1 MIGKL
6 TLPCPGP
13 REWEDPYAEK
23 HESYAEFITGSD
35 PEGKPIRQSCKAEED
50 GNRSPSF
57 LTPVFFKRQVLQ
69 KYFNEPERYTV
80 GDGRLSCGGL
90 WSLRFDNDHPHHVGA
105 WLGDLGYLSATEQAH
120 WKGFDIIPD
129 GTFSQTFFTRNIRAW
144 FADPTMPDLMFKNL
158 YPRINE
164 AWRTRYGWPLW
175 KTPHSQ
181 DEYIFNKLHVSLG
194 DEQAEFDEQNVL
206 LAKVLVDFLNEEE
219 LEKGAGELPKD
230 AKGIAKLAGFLQAN
244 SISDADQYL
253 KFLRGLQ
260 LVRSKSVH
268 RKTADL

>member
-1 MIGKL
+1 
-6 TLPCPGP
+6 
-13 REWEDPYAEK
+13 
-23 HESYAEFITGSD
+23 
-35 PEGKPIRQSCKAEED
+35 
-50 GNRSPSF
+50 
-57 LTPVFFKRQVLQ
+57 
-69 KYFNEPERYTV
+69 
-80 GDGRLSCGGL
+80 
-90 WSLRFDNDHPHHVGA
+90 
-105 WLGDLGYLSATEQAH
+105 
-120 WKGFDIIPD
+120 
-129 GTFSQTFFTRNIRAW
+129 
-144 FADPTMPDLMFKNL
+144 MPDLMFKNL

>member
-1 MIGKL
+1 MGNASSTHSLAELGLKPDARIEKGDDHHFQLSLAHWNHGDEFRSVSRLIGKL

-129 GTFSQTFFTRNIRAW
+129 GTFSQTFFNT
-144 FADPTMPDLMFKNL
+144 K
-158 YPRINE
+158 
-164 AWRTRYGWPLW
+164 
-175 KTPHSQ
+175 HSS
-181 DEYIFNKLHVSLG
+181 V
-194 DEQAEFDEQNVL
+194 
-206 LAKVLVDFLNEEE
+206 
-219 LEKGAGELPKD
+219 
-230 AKGIAKLAGFLQAN
+230 
-244 SISDADQYL
+244 
-253 KFLRGLQ
+253 
-260 LVRSKSVH
+260 VR
-268 RKTADL
+268 